1 MKRPAEASLGAPRR
15 ARAGVGA
22 AAALALLLAPA
33 GAAQPRV
40 DATAAGFQPAYFP
53 LVTGMRWVYRERLGA
68 FRTRRVVVTAGTSR
82 RVRGLEAPVF
92 VFEERGDRPF
102 LGIDDQ
108 GLLGFLVEDGFVVR
122 FSALGEDSR
131 GELRLFG
138 EEGVRVLP
146 VAPSDGQRWEQ
157 LAHLFAVPG
166 SAGAAREWTA
176 ELERQDSIRVPAGR
190 FRDVVKVVMHYR
202 DPDLPEAGPQIS
214 FEDYYAAGVGL
225 VRSIAHN
232 HEGGSWRRIDRELVE
247 FHASAASAP

>member
-1 MKRPAEASLGAPRR
+1 VIHRRRP
-15 ARAGVGA
+15 RAGIA

-33 GAAQPRV
+33 ASAQPRG
-40 DATAAGFQPAYFP
+40 DAAPASAYFP
-53 LVTGMRWVYRERLGA
+53 LVSGMRWVYRESLA
-68 FRTRRVVVTAGTSR
+68 PFRTRRVVVTALGTR
-82 RVRGLEAPVF
+82 HIHGIGTPVF
-92 VFEERGDRPF
+92 VFEEQGDRPF
-102 LGIDDQ
+102 LGIDDH

-146 VAPSDGQRWEQ
+146 VAPLAGQRWEQ

-166 SAGAAREWTA
+166 ADGAAREWTA
-176 ELERQDSIRVPAGR
+176 ELERQDSIRVRAGR

-202 DPDLPEAGPQIS
+202 DPDLPEAGPQIT

-225 VRSIAHN
+225 VRSIARN
-232 HEGGSWRRIDRELVE
+232 HERGSWRRIERELVE
-247 FHASAASAP
+247 FHAPAASTP